1 MSADLRRR
9 LIGWE
14 GLLLVFLLVVLA
26 FNMATN
32 PRYLEIGNQVNLFTL
47 GIEKSIVILVMAFVI
62 MTGEIDLSVASMMGL
77 AAAVVAALF
86 EQGVAME
93 IAVLVALAVGLGF
106 GIINGFFVAIV
117 GIPSLAVTLAGYIGF
132 RGLAR
137 LLVED
142 RSVGSFPDWFTAIGQ
157 DGLLG
162 PITGPMLL
170 YLVMAIL
177 AITILHF
184 TGFGR
189 STIVIGNSVSVA
201 RFSGVRVARVKIA
214 IFAASGLI
222 AALAGVLIAAR
233 LGAVRASTA
242 DGFELDII
250 TVVLLGGVSIF
261 GGSGTMIG
269 VLLSSILVLNL
280 RNGLVIAGITG
291 NTQTGIIGL
300 LLILSVLVPNLV
312 GAGRE
317 RFRRRAADRAA
328 PPPGTSGEG
337 VSVRP
342 SGG

>member
-1 MSADLRRR
+1 MAASIRRR
-9 LIGWE
+9 LVGWE

-26 FNMATN
+26 YNVSTN
-32 PRYLEIGNQVNLFTL
+32 PRYFEITNQVNLFTL

-77 AAAVVAALF
+77 AAAIVAALF
-86 EQGVAME
+86 EAGVPME

-106 GIINGFFVAIV
+106 GILNGVLIALV

-142 RSVGSFPDWFTAIGQ
+142 RSVGSFPDWFAGIGQ
-157 DGLLG
+157 HGLIG
-162 PITGPMLL
+162 PVTAPMLL
-170 YLVMAIL
+170 YLLFAIV
-177 AITILHF
+177 AIVLMHR

-189 STIVIGNSVSVA
+189 STIVIGNSVAVA

-242 DGFELDII
+242 EGFELDII
-250 TVVLLGGVSIF
+250 TVVLLGGISIF
-261 GGSGTMIG
+261 GGSGTMVG

-312 GAGRE
+312 GSIRE
-317 RFRRRAADRAA
+317 RRRRAAEAQPPPAA
-328 PPPGTSGEG
+328 PAA
-337 VSVRP
+337 